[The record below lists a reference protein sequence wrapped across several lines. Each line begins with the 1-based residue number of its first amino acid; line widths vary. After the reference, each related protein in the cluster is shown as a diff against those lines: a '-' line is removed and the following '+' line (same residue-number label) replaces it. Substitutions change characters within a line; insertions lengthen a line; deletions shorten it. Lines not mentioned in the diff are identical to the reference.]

1 MIALAVFFG
10 LIIFMSGSSFAAIQG
25 RFAQQ
30 LEIPGSAAIPH
41 IPWITLAA
49 YILVV
54 VVISATK
61 KSRIRWCSFV
71 VATLVGN
78 LLIAY
83 PVLLLNRGS
92 KVIITEYPIARQDLA
107 SFKARFPVLVTSY
120 SGPSGHVIRVRNDQ
134 YSQDM
139 PGYFDQLTKK
149 NLNKAQMAPPRRPSD

>member
-1 MIALAVFFG
+1 MIALALFFG
-10 LIIFMSGSSFAAIQG
+10 LIIFMSGSSFAAIHG

-41 IPWITLAA
+41 IPWVTLAA
-49 YILVV
+49 YILAVI
-54 VVISATK
+54 VISVIK

-71 VATLVGN
+71 VASLVGN

-83 PVLLLNRGS
+83 PIVLLNRGS
-92 KVIITEYPIARQDLA
+92 KVITTEDPIAREDLA
-107 SFKARFPVLVTSY
+107 TFKARFPVLVTSY

-139 PGYFDQLTKK
+139 PRYLDQLTKEK
-149 NLNKAQMAPPRRPSD
+149 PNKSEMATPRKPSD